1 MEFGNEGQRMKRAVF
16 LDRDDTL
23 MVNVPYLG
31 DPGQVEIFP
40 EAAQALFALR
50 RADFSLFV
58 VSNQSGVGRGLISKE
73 QVVAVNTEL
82 QRQLTGDQIHA
93 FYHSFATPDDPWATD
108 RKPSPELLLQAAR
121 THGIDLAKSFFIGD
135 RLSDIECGI
144 NAGCRTVLLTH
155 DKSSRRDSGDPED
168 AVARAKA
175 HYITSTLTD
184 AANWILSVSSDF
196 PVPKTHELL

>member
-1 MEFGNEGQRMKRAVF
+1 MSKRAVF

-23 MVNVPYLG
+23 IVNVPYLG
-31 DPGQVEIFP
+31 DPTQVEIFP
-40 EAAQALFALR
+40 DAAEALVALR
-50 RADFSLFV
+50 RANYLLFV
-58 VSNQSGVGRGLISKE
+58 VSNQSGVGRGLITRE
-73 QVVAVNTEL
+73 QVFAVNTEL

-108 RKPSPELLLQAAR
+108 RKPSPELLEQAAKA
-121 THGIDLAKSFFIGD
+121 HDVDLAASFFIGD

-144 NAGCRTVLLTH
+144 NAGCRTILLTH

-168 AVARAKA
+168 ALARQKA

-184 AANWILSVSSDF
+184 AANWIISVSHIF

>member
-1 MEFGNEGQRMKRAVF
+1 MSRRAVF

-23 MVNVPYLG
+23 IVNVPYLG
-31 DPGQVEIFP
+31 DPDQVEIFP
-40 EAAQALFALR
+40 EAAEALFALR
-50 RADFSLFV
+50 KADFLLFV
-58 VSNQSGVGRGLISKE
+58 VSNQSGVGRGLITRN
-73 QVVAVNTEL
+73 QVFAVNAEL
-82 QRQLTGDQIHA
+82 QRQLKGDQIHA

-108 RKPSPELLLQAAR
+108 RKPSPELLQQAAAA
-121 THGIDLAKSFFIGD
+121 HGVNLKASFFIGD
-135 RLSDIECGI
+135 RLSDIECGL

-155 DKSSRRDSGDPED
+155 GRSSRRDSGDPED
-168 AVARAKA
+168 VIARDKA

>member
-1 MEFGNEGQRMKRAVF
+1 MSKRAVF

-40 EAAQALFALR
+40 EAAEALYTLR
-50 RADFSLFV
+50 KANYLLFV
-58 VSNQSGVGRGLISKE
+58 VSNQSGVGRGLITRE
-73 QVVAVNTEL
+73 QVHAVNTEL
-82 QRQLTGDQIHA
+82 QRQLKGDQIHA

-108 RKPSPELLLQAAR
+108 RKPSPELLKEAAQA
-121 THGIDLAKSFFIGD
+121 HEVDLRASFFIGD
-135 RLSDIECGI
+135 RLSDIECGL

-155 DKSSRRDSGDPED
+155 DQSSRRGDADPED
-168 AVARAKA
+168 EIARNKA

-184 AANWILSVSSDF
+184 AANWIISVSHIF
-196 PVPKTHELL
+196 PVPKTHELS

>member
-1 MEFGNEGQRMKRAVF
+1 MKNRAVF

-40 EAAQALFALR
+40 EAAEALFALR
-50 RADFSLFV
+50 RAGFLVFV
-58 VSNQSGVGRGLISKE
+58 VSNQSGVGRGLITRD
-73 QVVAVNTEL
+73 QVHAVNTEL
-82 QRQLTGDQIHA
+82 QRQLTGDHIHA

-108 RKPSPELLLQAAR
+108 RKPSPELLEQAAAE
-121 THGIDLAKSFFIGD
+121 HGIDLAASFFIGD
-135 RLSDIECGI
+135 RLSDIECGL

-155 DKSSRRDSGDPED
+155 AQSSRRDAGDPED
-168 AVARAKA
+168 EIARNKA

-184 AANWILSVSSDF
+184 AANWIITLSTDI

>member
-1 MEFGNEGQRMKRAVF
+1 MSKRAVF

-40 EAAQALFALR
+40 EAAEALYTLR
-50 RADFSLFV
+50 KANYLLFV
-58 VSNQSGVGRGLISKE
+58 VSNQSGVGRGLITRD
-73 QVVAVNTEL
+73 QVHAVNTEL
-82 QRQLTGDQIHA
+82 QRQLKGDQIHA

-108 RKPSPELLLQAAR
+108 RKPSPELLKEAAQA
-121 THGIDLAKSFFIGD
+121 HGVDLHASFFIGD
-135 RLSDIECGI
+135 RLSDIECGL

-155 DKSSRRDSGDPED
+155 DQSSRRGDGDPED
-168 AVARAKA
+168 EIARNKA

-184 AANWILSVSSDF
+184 AANWIISVSHIF
-196 PVPKTHELL
+196 PTPKTHELS